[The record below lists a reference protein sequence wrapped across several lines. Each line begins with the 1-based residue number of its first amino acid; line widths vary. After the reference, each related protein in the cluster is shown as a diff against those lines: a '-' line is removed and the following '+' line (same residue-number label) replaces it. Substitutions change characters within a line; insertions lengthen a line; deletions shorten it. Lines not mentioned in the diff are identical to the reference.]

1 MVLTPKMSKFV
12 ASYQLTGNATEAA
25 INAGYSVKTAPQAG
39 CRMLKNPKIVNEL
52 EQWRVKKLATLP
64 TKDDFIDM
72 ALKDYKATEITEP
85 NRPRYLHLAGQFAGH
100 IGVQNGGEQ
109 RPNQSLT
116 INNIALT
123 ATDVS
128 NPNELWD
135 VARKLLEG

>member
-1 MVLTPKMSKFV
+1 MALKPKMTAFI
-12 ASYQLTGNATEAA
+12 ASYKLTGNATEAA
-25 INAGYSVKTAPQAG
+25 INAGYSAKTAPSAG
-39 CRMLKNPKIVNEL
+39 CRLLKNPKIVLEL
-52 EQWRVKKLATLP
+52 DKWKAEKSQLLS
-64 TKDDFIDM
+64 KDDFIDM
-72 ALKDYKATEITEP
+72 ALNDYKAVDVTEA
-85 NRPRYLHLAGQFAGH
+85 NRPRFLQLAGEFAGYR
-100 IGVQNGGEQ
+100 GNNGGEQ